1 MEQKF
6 YEYDALIHEVP
17 DNGGAYVIFPW
28 NIREEFGK
36 GRIKVHAEFD
46 GIPYDGS
53 IVNMGVKDENGN
65 VCYIIG
71 LLKAIRSD
79 PALAGMRVLA
89 VTADVELQP
98 NSSGRGF
105 DGIILKPI
113 TRDKL
118 ASELAKAWS

>member
-1 MEQKF
+1 MEQER
-6 YEYDALIHEVP
+6 YEYDGMICEVP

-36 GRIKVHAEFD
+36 GRVKVHAEFD

-71 LLKAIRSD
+71 LLKSIRKQLSKSD
-79 PALAGMRVLA
+79 GDSVHVVIWER
-89 VTADVELQP
+89 E
-98 NSSGRGF
+98 
-105 DGIILKPI
+105 
-113 TRDKL
+113 
-118 ASELAKAWS
+118 